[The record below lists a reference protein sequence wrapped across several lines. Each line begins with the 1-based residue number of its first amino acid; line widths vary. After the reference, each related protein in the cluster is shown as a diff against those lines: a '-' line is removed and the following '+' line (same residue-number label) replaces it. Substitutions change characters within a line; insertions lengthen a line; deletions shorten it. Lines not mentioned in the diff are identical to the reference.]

1 MRCAGLAKTC
11 DCYCV
16 CTLQLGGP
24 QLAVG
29 GLFSPRQKAPG
40 TQLLRTET
48 VRSSDTPRWKSG
60 QAEFRYCIESNPD
73 ACLEISLLA
82 SRMLGSELLGRAHIE
97 LAALLSEEKTDRWYP
112 VKSKTNHETG
122 NVRLQTAGGR
132 AGGNGGGGW
141 GSDSRRSDSYKQ
153 QHMVHPSN
161 SLMYLQNN
169 APPGTHG
176 GIPAPSKT
184 PGQRP
189 PQRPGARGAPPAPLE
204 MQRPGAVPPQDISS
218 PLGPGV
224 GGGGGGGL
232 SPAQGGP
239 GAFNPYGSG
248 KGSGPVATSAAFQYK
263 CGDMVGKGAFGKVYQ
278 VRRVFCTVTCTF

>member
-1 MRCAGLAKTC
+1 VRCAGLAKTC

-29 GLFSPRQKAPG
+29 GLFSPRQKVPG

-60 QAEFRYCIESNPD
+60 QAEFRHCIKSNPD

-112 VKSKTNHETG
+112 VKSKTNQETG

-132 AGGNGGGGW
+132 TGGNENGGW
-141 GSDSRRSDSYKQ
+141 GSDSRRPDSYQ
-153 QHMVHPSN
+153 QQPMVHPHN
-161 SLMYLQNN
+161 SLIYLQNN
-169 APPGTHG
+169 APPGTPG
-176 GIPAPSKT
+176 GIPAPNKT

-189 PQRPGARGAPPAPLE
+189 PQRPGVRGAPPAPLD
-204 MQRPGAVPPQDISS
+204 MQRLSAVPLPDISS
-218 PLGPGV
+218 PLGPG
-224 GGGGGGGL
+224 GGGGGL
-232 SPAQGGP
+232 LPPAQSGP
-239 GAFNPYGSG
+239 GAFNPYGGG
-248 KGSGPVATSAAFQYK
+248 KGSGPVATGAAFQYK
-263 CGDMVGKGAFGKVYQ
+263 FGDMVGKGAFGKVYQ